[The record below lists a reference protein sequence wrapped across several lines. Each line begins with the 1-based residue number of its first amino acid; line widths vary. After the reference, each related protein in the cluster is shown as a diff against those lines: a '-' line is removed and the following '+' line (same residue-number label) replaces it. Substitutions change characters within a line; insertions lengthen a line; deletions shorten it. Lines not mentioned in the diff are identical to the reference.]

1 MHVVASL
8 GQVYIGGNS
17 AQTGLTA
24 YTLALEEGWQR
35 ANNILYKQRS
45 AAKGAGNDSRQGRKR
60 IQARFNSWAGI
71 KAYTAKMLLREHLH
85 EDCFSCRES
94 SHMQA

>member
-35 ANNILYKQRS
+35 ANNILYKQRN
-45 AAKGAGNDSRQGRKR
+45 AAKGAGHDSRQCRKR
-60 IQARFNSWAGI
+60 IQGLTAGQE
-71 KAYTAKMLLREHLH
+71 LRPIGQK
-85 EDCFSCRES
+85 CV
-94 SHMQA
+94 